1 MSSTKLRQFAARDF
15 TTINLLSLLG
25 RTNNALPRSVLDT
38 ALWHAT
44 EELPTS
50 LAHRI
55 EDLSHLPAQLSS
67 GNASV
72 DTVRSWYVRSF
83 GELSNY
89 SDQHSGKSG
98 QEMQACDWEDLGR
111 VLQKIEKR
119 HQPVATTLAEGFHR
133 HLTTHPELSHDETLQ
148 QFLDKFHLSRIGM
161 RTTSSQ
167 HMTLLQQLGS
177 GQARP
182 GFAGIIEKAMSV
194 REVLEKAK
202 NDATQVCLDYYGIY
216 EAPAVTIDVPASLKT
231 TYIPGYLWHIVFE
244 LLKNSL
250 RAIVETYEE
259 DNYKPVVL
267 SVSPDSSDKEIVIK
281 MSDSGGG
288 IPEAGQDDVWRYMYT
303 TATSPYSPEE
313 IGSSTQ
319 SASEQAIMAGFGY
332 GLPISRLYGRFCGGD
347 LRLRNRVGEGVDCY
361 VHLPNKVHE

>member
-1 MSSTKLRQFAARDF
+1 MSSAKLRQFATRDF
-15 TTINLLSLLG
+15 TSINLSGLLG
-25 RTNNALPRSVLDT
+25 RTNHTTTRRILDT

-55 EDLSHLPAQLSS
+55 EDLSHLPTQLSS

-72 DTVRSWYVRSF
+72 DTVRSWYVKSF
-83 GELSNY
+83 GELSDY

-98 QEMQACDWEDLGR
+98 EQMQNADWEDLGK
-111 VLQKIEKR
+111 VLLKIEKR

-133 HLTTHPELSHDETLQ
+133 HLTNHPELSHDEALQ
-148 QFLDKFHLSRIGM
+148 NFLDKFHLSRIGM

-167 HMTLLQQLGS
+167 HMTLLQQMGN

-194 REVLEKAK
+194 KDVLEKAK
-202 NDATQVCLDYYGIY
+202 NDATQVCIDYYGIY
-216 EAPAVTIDVPASLKT
+216 DAPVVKIDIPASLQT
-231 TYIPGYLWHIVFE
+231 TYIPGYLWHIAFE

-259 DNYKPVVL
+259 DKYQPIVL
-267 SVSPDSSDKEIVIK
+267 SLSPKSSEEEIVVQL
-281 MSDSGGG
+281 SDAGGG
-288 IPEAGQDDVWRYMYT
+288 IPEAGQDEVWRYMYT

-313 IGSSTQ
+313 MGNSMQ

-332 GLPISRLYGRFCGGD
+332 GLPISRLYSRFCGGD
-347 LRLRNRVGEGVDCY
+347 LHLKNRLGEGVDCFI
-361 VHLPNKVHE
+361 HMPNKVHD